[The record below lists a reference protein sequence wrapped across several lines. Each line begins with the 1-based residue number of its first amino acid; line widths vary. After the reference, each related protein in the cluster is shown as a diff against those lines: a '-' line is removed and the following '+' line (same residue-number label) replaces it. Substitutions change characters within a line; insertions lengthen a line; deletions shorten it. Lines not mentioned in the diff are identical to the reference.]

1 MLYNVRIVCPC
12 LIAYYEYNNWCCVQ
26 FYKLLTRNEVNCR
39 TSPLIGCRR
48 WILAGAG
55 DFFWFYLVSRKF
67 ECNSV
72 DHIASFLV
80 GT

>member
-1 MLYNVRIVCPC
+1 MLYNGRVVRPC

-26 FYKLLTRNEVNCR
+26 IYKLLTRNEVNCR
-39 TSPLIGCRR
+39 TS
-48 WILAGAG
+48 AG

-72 DHIASFLV
+72 DHIAFFLV